1 MTPTPYKVRTTSP
14 GTYGTIS
21 DESKMGASPPTD
33 SLLSGSNR
41 RSNDN
46 NPRPEEDEKKDQDSD
61 RERELPSMIM
71 DVVRSVIV
79 AVISKKKTRISRTD
93 VLVLYIQYHI

>member
-1 MTPTPYKVRTTSP
+1 
-14 GTYGTIS
+14 
-21 DESKMGASPPTD
+21 MGASPPTD
-33 SLLSGSNR
+33 SLLSESNR

-61 RERELPSMIM
+61 RERELPSMMIM

-79 AVISKKKTRISRTD
+79 AVISKEKTRISRTD
-93 VLVLYIQYHI
+93 VLVLYIQCIHKKSRMLMARENV